1 MGFILKKPNKPVPV
15 QEEEP
20 VEEPEPVRQPVRN
33 EPVTRKIPTK
43 DEDMGSQNPE
53 HEFTEED
60 IEALIDYHLSK
71 VLELR
76 ILLRKNVQAN

>member
-1 MGFILKKPNKPVPV
+1 MGFILRKPVKPEPV
-15 QEEEP
+15 QEVEEEP
-20 VEEPEPVRQPVRN
+20 VPESVPLRN
-33 EPVTRKIPTK
+33 EPVTRKIPTR
-43 DEDMGSQNPE
+43 DEDMDSQNPE

-76 ILLRKNVQAN
+76 ILLRRNVQAN